1 MFATYWVLACAISW
15 LAYAFSAPADSDAET
30 VSALV
35 RDPLGLVA
43 KFGPSIAGVVVLAI
57 PGAGARILFWD
68 AARRLPAVLLAA
80 AIGVPG
86 AITLGSLWL
95 AASVQGVDNSSLFAA
110 FSLFGAVYWIAVKIL
125 LGGGLGEEIGVR
137 GVALPLLLDRM
148 GPRLASLIL
157 GAAWALWHLP
167 ALWGQPAVIWI
178 AQLVLTVSV
187 SVILT
192 FVWVRYGPSLLVA
205 IIFHG
210 ALNGW
215 AAFAAAEWAPKIEA
229 LDEWQVIR
237 LLALSGLGIALLS
250 LRWLPRNPEGE
261 TSK

>member
-1 MFATYWVLACAISW
+1 MFATFWVLACAISW
-15 LAYAFSAPADSDAET
+15 LAYAFSAPSDSDAET

-137 GVALPLLLDRM
+137 LGEIGRKFECGAEAGF
-148 GPRLASLIL
+148 GP
-157 GAAWALWHLP
+157 
-167 ALWGQPAVIWI
+167 GQ
-178 AQLVLTVSV
+178 
-187 SVILT
+187 
-192 FVWVRYGPSLLVA
+192 VA
-205 IIFHG
+205 IGH
-210 ALNGW
+210 
-215 AAFAAAEWAPKIEA
+215 
-229 LDEWQVIR
+229 
-237 LLALSGLGIALLS
+237 LAIAGEEQRFGLGPAHDLS
-250 LRWLPRNPEGE
+250 FRSGARFVP
-261 TSK
+261 